1 MDDDNSIC
9 QKLIHELPMNPELE
23 DLRYP
28 IGRFQKQDQYSA
40 DEIKSNIQI
49 ISALPSKFMNLLGGW
64 DEEKLDT
71 PYRPDGWTIRQLIHH
86 VADSHMNA
94 YIRFRLALTEDSPT
108 IKPYMENLWAELP
121 DAKSAQIDLSLQL
134 MKYIHLRWVLLM
146 NSMDEADLARTYV
159 HPETGR
165 IYPLSEVIALYA
177 WHSEHHYQQAFTLAQ
192 RNHWQ

>member
-1 MDDDNSIC
+1 
-9 QKLIHELPMNPELE
+9 MNPEPDE
-23 DLRYP
+23 LRYP
-28 IGRFQKQDQYSA
+28 IGRFQKKDQYSE

-108 IKPYMENLWAELP
+108 IKPYKEDLWAELP
-121 DAKSAQIDLSLQL
+121 DAQSAQIDLSLQL
-134 MKYIHLRWVLLM
+134 MKYLHLRWVLLL
-146 NSMDEADLARTYV
+146 NSMDESDLARTYV
-159 HPETGR
+159 HPDTGHATT
-165 IYPLSEVIALYA
+165 LAQVIATYA
-177 WHSEHHYQQAFTLAQ
+177 WHSEHHYQHAFTLAQ